1 MFSHAWQPEDRRARR
16 TDRTRAK
23 QGRVT
28 PLRKGRRGRNGK
40 RRPGVDLQL
49 EFLERR
55 EVLSA
60 APVVFS
66 AAEAIDLSG
75 ERGDYV
81 SVEHADALELA
92 NGTFVLSFTADD
104 VNQRQALFSKD
115 ASGLEDGGHLTAFVN
130 DGRVEVRLQSAEK
143 SEWAKTGE
151 VLVDGQE
158 HEVAVAFG
166 GDGLFVYVDGRIEAW
181 ETGFFQ
187 GIEANDNDLAIG
199 ANTWART
206 QDNPGWT
213 ADHFAGTIS
222 GFTIYGD
229 QLDRNEV
236 AALAGL
242 PGRVPLT
249 EPTEVDGVLLGT
261 DGDDILPPSRA
272 ANGGYG
278 EDKVVGTPWDD
289 VLDGGE
295 GEDRLFGKEG
305 NDLIISRSD
314 GREPVIAQDYDAEDD
329 PHGEIDPRSRTYYP
343 GQPVAG
349 DDLLTGGPGADT
361 FRFEILVNAK
371 PDIILKHV
379 NDDRTIDWHGVTGEN
394 RNVHDHWVDRIG
406 DDTIWDFNRA
416 EGDKIEFVGHT
427 VDVYDLTHHDL
438 DGDGVLDTSILHVQS
453 NQGNAGAHNKDQLGT
468 VTVHGDLVTASDY
481 TVDAKPA
488 PGIVETIDELNEAE
502 APINSTR
509 IRTPGRSRWT
519 SSIYLPQVLNHGAP
533 EPGEVLR
540 VHGQVPFSGERGD
553 YLLAEHTDALALENG
568 TVSLRF
574 SANDVQQKQ
583 ALFSKDAHGLED
595 GGHLTAFV
603 NDGRVEVRLQSAEK
617 SEWAKTA
624 EILENGEEYELTV
637 TFGDDGLWVYVDG
650 RLEAWETGFDQGIE
664 ANLND
669 LAVGASIWGRSAE
682 NPDWASNFFEGVISE
697 LTVYDSQ
704 MTRTEV
710 AELAGL
716 TPPAPLTEPTEID
729 GVMVGTDNGETL
741 AGFRYVN
748 GAYGDDVVIGTSK
761 ADTLDGGEGEDQ
773 IDGGDGDDL
782 IISRS
787 DGREPVIAQLYDA
800 EDDPYGEID
809 PQTRTLYPDQP
820 IASDDVLTGGGGA
833 DTFRFEILVNAK
845 RDIILKH
852 VNDDRTIDWHG
863 VTGENRLVHDHWVD
877 RIGDEVI
884 TDFNHAEGDTIEF
897 VGHTVDVYKVTHQD
911 SDGDGVLDSSVL
923 HVQSNQGNAGAHNK
937 DQLGTVTVFG
947 DLVTEG
953 DYTVNAQPAP
963 GIVRTLDEL
972 DHALAPRFGTPVVTD
987 GESRWLPDEVD
998 DAPLPEGAV
1007 LLVPGEVTLSGEKGD
1022 YLQVEHDESLEL
1034 DAGTVAMRF
1043 TVDEIDGKQTLFSK
1057 DHRNFQD
1064 GGHLTI
1070 SVVEDQVQVRLQ
1082 SDSRSEYLKSAQG
1095 SVLAG
1100 HEHDLAVS
1108 FGPDGFRLYLDG
1120 ELVDSEAGFT
1130 QGISANANS
1139 LVIGAST
1146 AGRDGDRLNLREY
1159 FDGAIEDL
1167 TVYSEPLGANDLG
1180 AIDQALAEASDTV
1193 F

>member
-1 MFSHAWQPEDRRARR
+1 M
-16 TDRTRAK
+16 
-23 QGRVT
+23 
-28 PLRKGRRGRNGK
+28 
-40 RRPGVDLQL
+40 
-49 EFLERR
+49 
-55 EVLSA
+55 LSA
-60 APVVFS
+60 APIVYSV
-66 AAEAIDLSG
+66 AEAIDLSG

-81 SVEHADALELA
+81 AVEHAEALALT
-92 NGTFVLSFTADD
+92 NGTFVVNFTADD
-104 VNQRQALFSKD
+104 VEERQALFSKD

-130 DGRVEVRLQSAEK
+130 DGRVEVRLQSGEK

-151 VLVDGQE
+151 ILTDGQE
-158 HEVAVAFG
+158 HELAVAFG
-166 GDGLFVYVDGRIEAW
+166 DDGFFVYVDGRIEAW

-206 QDNPGWT
+206 ESNPTWT

-222 GFTIYGD
+222 GFTVYGG

-242 PGRVPLT
+242 PGRQPLAT
-249 EPTEVDGVLLGT
+249 PTVIDGVLRGT
-261 DGDDILPPSRA
+261 DGNDILPPSRA
-272 ANGGYG
+272 TNGGFG
-278 EDKVVGTPWDD
+278 EDKVVGTAWDD

-305 NDLIISRSD
+305 DDLIISRSD
-314 GREPVIAQDYDAEDD
+314 GREPVIAQDYDSEDD
-329 PHGEIDPRSRTYYP
+329 PYGEIDPTTRTLYSN
-343 GQPVAG
+343 QPVAG
-349 DDLLTGGPGADT
+349 DDLMFGGPGADT

-371 PDIILKHV
+371 RDIILKHV

-406 DDTIWDFNRA
+406 DDSIWDFNRA

-427 VDVYDLTHHDL
+427 VDVYDLTHHDSN
-438 DGDGVLDTSILHVQS
+438 GDGVLDTSVLHVQS

-468 VTVHGDLVTASDY
+468 VTVYGDLLTASDY
-481 TVDAKPA
+481 TVDARPA

-502 APINSTR
+502 SPINSTPLR
-509 IRTPGRSRWT
+509 SPGRSRWA
-519 SSIYLPQVLNHGAP
+519 SSIYVPRFLDHGALA
-533 EPGEVLR
+533 PGEVLR
-540 VHGQVPFSGERGD
+540 VPGEVPFSGERGD
-553 YLLAEHTDALALENG
+553 YLLVEHTEAVELENG

-574 SANDVQQKQ
+574 SSNDVQDKQ
-583 ALFSKDAHGLED
+583 ALFSKDASGLEN

-617 SEWAKTA
+617 SEWAKTK
-624 EILENGEEYELTV
+624 EILDDGEEYELTV

-669 LAVGASIWGRSAE
+669 LAVGANIWGRSAE
-682 NPDWASNFFEGVISE
+682 NPEWASDFFEGTISE
-697 LTVYDSQ
+697 LTFHDRQ
-704 MTRTEV
+704 MTRAEV
-710 AELAGL
+710 AALAGVS
-716 TPPAPLTEPTEID
+716 PPAPLTETTEID
-729 GVMVGTDNGETL
+729 GVLVGTDDGETL
-741 AGFRYVN
+741 AGVRFAN
-748 GAYGDDVVIGTSK
+748 GSYGDDVLVGTSE

-782 IISRS
+782 LISRS
-787 DGREPVIAQLYDA
+787 DGREPVIAQLYDSD
-800 EDDPYGEID
+800 DDPYGEIN
-809 PQTRTLYPDQP
+809 PETRTLYPDQP

-863 VTGENRLVHDHWVD
+863 VTGENRNVHDHWVD
-877 RIGDEVI
+877 RFGDEVI
-884 TDFNHAEGDTIEF
+884 TDFNRAEGDFIEF
-897 VGHTVDVYKVTHQD
+897 IGHTVDVYKVTHQD

-947 DLVTEG
+947 DLVTES
-953 DYTVNAQPAP
+953 DYTVNAKPAP

-987 GESRWLPDEVD
+987 GESRWLPDEVQ
-998 DAPLPEGAV
+998 DAPLPDGAV
-1007 LLVPGEVTLSGEKGD
+1007 LLVPGEVSLSGEKGD
-1022 YLQVEHDESLEL
+1022 YLQVEHGEPLALES
-1034 DAGTVAMRF
+1034 GTVAMSF
-1043 TVDEIDGKQTLFSK
+1043 TVDETDGRQTLLSK

-1070 SVVEDQVQVRLQ
+1070 SVAEDRVEVRLQ
-1082 SDSRSEYLKSAQG
+1082 SDSRSEYLKSAPG
-1095 SVLAG
+1095 SVEAG
-1100 HEHDLAVS
+1100 REYALAVV
-1108 FGPDGFRLYLDG
+1108 FGADGFRLYLDG
-1120 ELVDSEAGFT
+1120 ELVDAEDEFT

-1146 AGRDGDRLNLREY
+1146 TTRDGDRLNLKDY
-1159 FDGAIEDL
+1159 FDGVIEDL
-1167 TVYSEPLGANDLG
+1167 TVYGEPLGADDLG
-1180 AIDQALAEASDTV
+1180 AIDQALAEA
-1193 F
+1193 